1 MKVGEVSQVGE
12 VADEVV
18 GQVQVGKRSQ
28 LGQTLHCNSQSG
40 NYQAA
45 SHCYLL
51 DSVVVKKEAFE
62 EAEVVEPLDGLDA
75 VVLEPEALQVSVLLQ
90 VLNLRESLQ

>member
-28 LGQTLHCNSQSG
+28 LGQTLHYNSQSG
-40 NYQAA
+40 NFQNL
-45 SHCYLL
+45 SCFSLL
-51 DSVVVKKEAFE
+51 SLRFCCGE
-62 EAEVVEPLDGLDA
+62 EKGI
-75 VVLEPEALQVSVLLQ
+75 
-90 VLNLRESLQ
+90 

>member
-1 MKVGEVSQVGE
+1 MKLLDKFRLASAVNLDRPCIATVNQVTI
-12 VADEVV
+12 
-18 GQVQVGKRSQ
+18 KI
-28 LGQTLHCNSQSG
+28 L
-40 NYQAA
+40 AA

-75 VVLEPEALQVSVLLQ
+75 VVLQPEALQVSVLLQ

>member
-1 MKVGEVSQVGE
+1 MSQVGE

-40 NYQAA
+40 NY
-45 SHCYLL
+45 
-51 DSVVVKKEAFE
+51 
-62 EAEVVEPLDGLDA
+62 
-75 VVLEPEALQVSVLLQ
+75 
-90 VLNLRESLQ
+90 

>member
-1 MKVGEVSQVGE
+1 MSKVCE

-40 NYQAA
+40 NQFE
-45 SHCYLL
+45 LL
-51 DSVVVKKEAFE
+51 LTVIS
-62 EAEVVEPLDGLDA
+62 
-75 VVLEPEALQVSVLLQ
+75 SILLW
-90 VLNLRESLQ
+90 